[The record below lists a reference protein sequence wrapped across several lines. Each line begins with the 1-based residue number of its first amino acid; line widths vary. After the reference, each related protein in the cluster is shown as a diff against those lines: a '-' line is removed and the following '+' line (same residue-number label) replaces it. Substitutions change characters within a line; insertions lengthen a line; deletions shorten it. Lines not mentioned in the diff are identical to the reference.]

1 MIRTSRIWLT
11 IPGLLNCFI
20 PNRPIFLLPIPIKGS
35 AKAARM
41 LSPAEQNRGR
51 SARGIRVVAIGG
63 GTGLSTILKG
73 LKQYTVRT
81 SEIAPSSFT
90 PEAPVISDLTALVT
104 VSDDGGSSGRL
115 RRELGMLPPGDVR
128 NCLVALSEDE
138 NFLSKLFQYRFSSS
152 GDLEGH
158 NFGNLFLAA
167 LTAMTGDF
175 AVAVQQ
181 ASEILATRGH
191 ILPATSANVQLEAI
205 MDDGSHVLGET
216 NINAS
221 QRRIVELQMVPA
233 NPEPLPQALAA
244 IAAAD
249 VITMGPGSLFT
260 SLVTNLLVR
269 GIPEAIADSSAV
281 KVFICN
287 LMTEANESLHMKAS
301 DHIKAIY
308 GHSPR
313 RIFDYALVN
322 TAPVSASMRE
332 RYAEEH
338 AEQVEADIPAMEEL
352 GVKCIPGN
360 FVMESHFA
368 RHATDRLCQ
377 ELLLL
382 ANSARRSSE
391 LAPQA
396 LR

>member
-1 MIRTSRIWLT
+1 MS
-11 IPGLLNCFI
+11 
-20 PNRPIFLLPIPIKGS
+20 
-35 AKAARM
+35 
-41 LSPAEQNRGR
+41 SPAEQNRGR

-63 GTGLSTILKG
+63 GTGLSTVLNG
-73 LKQYTVRT
+73 LKQYTVRAG
-81 SEIAPSSFT
+81 EIAPDG
-90 PEAPVISDLTALVT
+90 PYISDLTALVT

-138 NFLSKLFQYRFSSS
+138 NFLSKLFQFRFSSP

-175 AVAVQQ
+175 AVAVKQ
-181 ASEILATRGH
+181 AAEILATRGH
-191 ILPATSANVQLEAI
+191 ILPATSANVQLKAI
-205 MDDGSHVLGET
+205 MDDGSQVLGET

-221 QRRIVELQMVPA
+221 RHRIVELQMVPP

-269 GIPEAIADSSAV
+269 GVPEAIAASPAL

-301 DHIKAIY
+301 DHIKALY
-308 GHSPR
+308 DHSPR

-332 RYAEEH
+332 RYAEED
-338 AEQVEADIPAMEEL
+338 AEQVEADIPAMEQL
-352 GVKCIPGN
+352 GVKCILGN
-360 FVMESHFA
+360 FIMESHFA

-377 ELLLL
+377 ELV
-382 ANSARRSSE
+382 E
-391 LAPQA
+391 LAYSTRRPPELARQA

>member
-1 MIRTSRIWLT
+1 
-11 IPGLLNCFI
+11 
-20 PNRPIFLLPIPIKGS
+20 
-35 AKAARM
+35 
-41 LSPAEQNRGR
+41 
-51 SARGIRVVAIGG
+51 VVAIGG
-63 GTGLSTILKG
+63 GTGLATLLKG
-73 LKQYTVRT
+73 LKQYTVR
-81 SEIAPSSFT
+81 AGDT
-90 PEAPVISDLTALVT
+90 PPQQGIFISDLTALVT

-128 NCLVALSEDE
+128 NCLVAVSEDE
-138 NFLSKLFQYRFSSS
+138 SLISKLFQHRFSSS

-181 ASEILATRGH
+181 ASEILATRAH
-191 ILPATSANVQLEAI
+191 ILPATSANVQLEAT
-205 MDDGSHVLGET
+205 MDDGSRVLGET

-221 QRRIVELQMVPA
+221 HRRIVELHMAPA
-233 NPEPLPQALAA
+233 NPDPLPQALAA

-269 GIPEAIADSSAV
+269 GIPEAIANSRAIR
-281 KVFICN
+281 VFICN
-287 LMTEANESLHMKAS
+287 LMTEANESLNMKAS

-308 GHSPR
+308 AHSPR

-322 TAPVSASMRE
+322 TAPVSSSMRE

-338 AEQVEADIPAMEEL
+338 AQQVEADIPAIEQL

-360 FVMESHFA
+360 FILENHFA
-368 RHATDRLCQ
+368 RHATDRLCH
-377 ELLLL
+377 ELLQL
-382 ANSARRSSE
+382 ANSVRPANE